1 MAAVGEGFA
10 EHVDLPILT
19 VAAAVHG
26 GAKGT

>member
-1 MAAVGEGFA
+1 MAAVGEGVA